1 MAINNFFG
9 FTVIVKTC
17 DFKHSPIVSNFM
29 YYDDALEFLKRKM
42 KELDPSLRKAG
53 CIMNAQLNHICF
65 TTEVGP
71 DGE

>member
-42 KELDPSLRKAG
+42 KELDPSPMRSS
-53 CIMNAQLNHICF
+53 Q
-65 TTEVGP
+65 V
-71 DGE
+71 